1 MWIADLVALRFEDW
15 NGFLRLAG
23 VRVHVQL
30 LLARL
35 ENVRRLRWKK
45 SAGQL
50 QDAATGSPRRHLTG
64 NVKGKQGTGRRNRVK
79 V

>member
-35 ENVRRLRWKK
+35 ENVRRLDDDDACADFAGKK
-45 SAGQL
+45 VPGSFRMLL
-50 QDAATGSPRRHLTG
+50 Q
-64 NVKGKQGTGRRNRVK
+64 GRRDAISREM
-79 V
+79 